1 MRHGFAYEIFM
12 VLLDVDR
19 VEEAFSGLWPL
30 MGVNSVAVGNFR
42 ERDHMKL
49 SRKPGQPLGEAVR
62 DVFEK
67 AVG

>member
-19 VEEAFSGLWPL
+19 IGEAFEGLWPL
-30 MGVNSVAVGNFR
+30 IGMNSYAVGNFR
-42 ERDHMKL
+42 ESDHMKL
-49 SRKPGQPLGEAVR
+49 TRKPGQPLGEAVR

-67 AVG
+67 AAG